1 MTAIATD
8 DFTNTNDTFCVLFP
22 NFINALH
29 IHWKK
34 WFIEFTQF
42 F

>member
-22 NFINALH
+22 NFINALQ
-29 IHWKK
+29 
-34 WFIEFTQF
+34 TYSYV
-42 F
+42 